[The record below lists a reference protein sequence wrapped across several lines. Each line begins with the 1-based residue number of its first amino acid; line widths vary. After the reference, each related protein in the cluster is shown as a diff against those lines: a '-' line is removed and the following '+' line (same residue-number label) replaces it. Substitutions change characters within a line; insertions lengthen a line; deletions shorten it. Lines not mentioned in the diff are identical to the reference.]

1 MKYSINMQ
9 NLNERTS
16 LKNLEIEL
24 SITEKDLLVINNDL
38 NIKNNNKKDIGDK
51 NALYEENIKLQE

>member
-9 NLNERTS
+9 NLNERAS

-24 SITEKDLLVINNDL
+24 SITKKDLLVINNDL
-38 NIKNNNKKDIGDK
+38 NIKNNNK
-51 NALYEENIKLQE
+51 NKLEVELKKSVN